1 MKKILTIKEK
11 YEDKIE
17 VSKSQFYSFLIPLS
31 SEEEVPLLIKEKR
44 MQFVK
49 ARHVCYAYI
58 FNSNYKYSDDGEPSG
73 TAGKPLY
80 ELLNK
85 NNLTN
90 CILIVVRIFGGVLL
104 GAGRLLRT
112 YVESGLNSIKKANKF
127 EIYYE
132 FLIKLEIKL
141 ENINVIKGYL
151 LKYKYEIKNVIYD
164 EISTIEFYSSNDV
177 IKELNNNFYGM
188 ILQSEIK
195 KVERLREYKDEWM

>member
-1 MKKILTIKEK
+1 MKKMLTIKEE

-151 LKYKYEIKNVIYD
+151 VKYKYEIKNVIYD

-195 KVERLREYKDEWM
+195 KVERLREYKDE

>member
-1 MKKILTIKEK
+1 MKKILTIKEE

-17 VSKSQFYSFLIPLS
+17 VGKSQFYSFLIPLN
-31 SEEEVPLLIKEKR
+31 SEEEVALLIKEKR

-151 LKYKYEIKNVIYD
+151 VKYKYEIKNVIYD

-195 KVERLREYKDEWM
+195 KVERLKEYKDE

>member
-1 MKKILTIKEK
+1 MKKILTIKEE

-17 VSKSQFYSFLIPLS
+17 VSKSQFYSFLIPLN
-31 SEEEVPLLIKEKR
+31 SEEEVALLIKEKR

-141 ENINVIKGYL
+141 ENMNVIKGYL
-151 LKYKYEIKNVIYD
+151 VKYKYEIKNVIYD
-164 EISTIEFYSSNDV
+164 EISTIEFYSSNDA

-195 KVERLREYKDEWM
+195 KVERLKEYKDE

>member
-1 MKKILTIKEK
+1 MKKILTIKEE

-17 VSKSQFYSFLIPLS
+17 VCKSQFYSFLIPLN

-104 GAGRLLRT
+104 GAGRLVRT

-141 ENINVIKGYL
+141 ENINVIKGSL
-151 LKYKYEIKNVIYD
+151 VKYKYEIKNVIYD

-177 IKELNNNFYGM
+177 IKELINNFYGM

-195 KVERLREYKDEWM
+195 KVERLREYKDE

>member
-1 MKKILTIKEK
+1 MKKILTMKEE

-17 VSKSQFYSFLIPLS
+17 VSKSPFYSFLSPLS

-151 LKYKYEIKNVIYD
+151 VKYKYEIKNVIYD

-195 KVERLREYKDEWM
+195 KVERLREYKDE

>member
-1 MKKILTIKEK
+1 MKKILTIKEE

-17 VSKSQFYSFLIPLS
+17 VSKSQFYSFLIPLN

-44 MQFVK
+44 MQFEK

-151 LKYKYEIKNVIYD
+151 VKYKYEIKNIIYD

-195 KVERLREYKDEWM
+195 KVERLREYKDE

>member
-1 MKKILTIKEK
+1 MKKILTIKEE

-17 VSKSQFYSFLIPLS
+17 VSKSQFYSFLSPLS

-141 ENINVIKGYL
+141 ENINVLKGYL
-151 LKYKYEIKNVIYD
+151 VKYKYEIKNVIYD

-195 KVERLREYKDEWM
+195 KVERLREYKDE

>member
-1 MKKILTIKEK
+1 MKKILTIKEE

-44 MQFVK
+44 IQFVK

-151 LKYKYEIKNVIYD
+151 VKYKYEIKNVIYD
-164 EISTIEFYSSNDV
+164 EISTIEFYTSNDV

-195 KVERLREYKDEWM
+195 KVERLREYKDE

>member
-1 MKKILTIKEK
+1 MKKILTIKEE

-17 VSKSQFYSFLIPLS
+17 VSKSQFYSFLIPLN

-151 LKYKYEIKNVIYD
+151 VKYKYEIKNVIYD
-164 EISTIEFYSSNDV
+164 EIKTIEFYSSNDV

-195 KVERLREYKDEWM
+195 KVERLKEYKDE

>member
-1 MKKILTIKEK
+1 MKKILTIKEV

-17 VSKSQFYSFLIPLS
+17 VSKSQFYSFLIPLN
-31 SEEEVPLLIKEKR
+31 SEEEVALLIKEKR

-151 LKYKYEIKNVIYD
+151 VKYKYEIKNVIYD

-195 KVERLREYKDEWM
+195 KVERLKEYKDE

>member
-1 MKKILTIKEK
+1 MKKILTIKEE

-17 VSKSQFYSFLIPLS
+17 VSKSQFYSFLIPLN
-31 SEEEVPLLIKEKR
+31 SEKEVALLIKEKR

-151 LKYKYEIKNVIYD
+151 VKYKYEIKNVIYD
-164 EISTIEFYSSNDV
+164 EISTIEFYSSNDA

-195 KVERLREYKDEWM
+195 KVERLREYKDE

>member
-1 MKKILTIKEK
+1 MKKILTIKEE

-17 VSKSQFYSFLIPLS
+17 VSKSQFYSFLIPLN
-31 SEEEVPLLIKEKR
+31 SEEEVALLIKEKR

-151 LKYKYEIKNVIYD
+151 VKYKYEIKNVIYD

-195 KVERLREYKDEWM
+195 KEERLKEYKDE

>member
-1 MKKILTIKEK
+1 MKKILTIKEE

-44 MQFVK
+44 IQFVK

-195 KVERLREYKDEWM
+195 KVERLREYKDE

>member
-1 MKKILTIKEK
+1 MKKILTIKEE

-17 VSKSQFYSFLIPLS
+17 VSKSQFYSFLIPLN

-90 CILIVVRIFGGVLL
+90 CILIVVRIFVGFLL

-151 LKYKYEIKNVIYD
+151 VKYKYEIKNVIYD

-195 KVERLREYKDEWM
+195 KVERLKEYKDE

>member
-1 MKKILTIKEK
+1 MKKILTIKEE

-17 VSKSQFYSFLIPLS
+17 VSKSQFYSFLIPLN
-31 SEEEVPLLIKEKR
+31 SEEEVALLIKEKR

-132 FLIKLEIKL
+132 FLIKLDIKL

-151 LKYKYEIKNVIYD
+151 VKYKYEIKNVIYD

-195 KVERLREYKDEWM
+195 KVERLKEYKDE

>member
-1 MKKILTIKEK
+1 MKKILTIKEE

-44 MQFVK
+44 MQFIK

-151 LKYKYEIKNVIYD
+151 VKYKYELKNVIYD

-195 KVERLREYKDEWM
+195 KVERLREYKDE

>member
-1 MKKILTIKEK
+1 MKKILTIKEE

-44 MQFVK
+44 MQFIK

-141 ENINVIKGYL
+141 ENIDVIKGYL
-151 LKYKYEIKNVIYD
+151 VKYKYEIKNVIYD

-195 KVERLREYKDEWM
+195 KVERLREYKDE

>member
-1 MKKILTIKEK
+1 MKKILTIKEE

-17 VSKSQFYSFLIPLS
+17 VSKSQFYSFLIPLN
-31 SEEEVPLLIKEKR
+31 SEEEVALLIKEKR

-151 LKYKYEIKNVIYD
+151 VKYKYEIKNVIYD

-188 ILQSEIK
+188 ILQSEIN
-195 KVERLREYKDEWM
+195 KVERLREYKDE

>member
-1 MKKILTIKEK
+1 MKKILTIKEE

-17 VSKSQFYSFLIPLS
+17 VSKSQFYSFLIPIS

-90 CILIVVRIFGGVLL
+90 CILIVVRFFGGVLL

-151 LKYKYEIKNVIYD
+151 VKYKYEIKNVIYD

-195 KVERLREYKDEWM
+195 KVERLREYKDE

>member
-1 MKKILTIKEK
+1 MKKILTIKEE

-17 VSKSQFYSFLIPLS
+17 VSKSQFYSFLIPLN

-188 ILQSEIK
+188 ILQSEII
-195 KVERLREYKDEWM
+195 KVERLREYKDE

>member
-1 MKKILTIKEK
+1 MKKILTIKEE

-17 VSKSQFYSFLIPLS
+17 VRKSQFYSFLIPLN
-31 SEEEVPLLIKEKR
+31 SEEEVALLIKEKR

-141 ENINVIKGYL
+141 ENMNVIKGYL
-151 LKYKYEIKNVIYD
+151 VKYKYEIKNVIYD
-164 EISTIEFYSSNDV
+164 EISTIEFYSSNDA

-195 KVERLREYKDEWM
+195 KVERLREYKDE

>member
-1 MKKILTIKEK
+1 MKKILTIKEE

-31 SEEEVPLLIKEKR
+31 NEEEVPLLIKEKR
-44 MQFVK
+44 MQFIK

-151 LKYKYEIKNVIYD
+151 VKYKYEIKNVIYD

-195 KVERLREYKDEWM
+195 KVERLREYKDE

>member
-1 MKKILTIKEK
+1 MKKILTIKEE

-44 MQFVK
+44 MQFAK

-151 LKYKYEIKNVIYD
+151 VKYKYEIKNVIYD

-195 KVERLREYKDEWM
+195 KVERLREYKDE

>member
-1 MKKILTIKEK
+1 MKKILTIKEE

-44 MQFVK
+44 MQFLK

-151 LKYKYEIKNVIYD
+151 VKYKYEIKNVIYD
-164 EISTIEFYSSNDV
+164 EISTIEFYTSNDV
-177 IKELNNNFYGM
+177 IKELNNNFYGI

-195 KVERLREYKDEWM
+195 KVERLREYKDE

>member
-1 MKKILTIKEK
+1 MKKILTIKEE

-44 MQFVK
+44 MQFIK

-151 LKYKYEIKNVIYD
+151 VKYKYEIKNVIYD

-195 KVERLREYKDEWM
+195 KEERLREYKDE

>member
-1 MKKILTIKEK
+1 MKKILTIKEE

-17 VSKSQFYSFLIPLS
+17 VSKSQFYSFLIPLN

-112 YVESGLNSIKKANKF
+112 YVESGLNSIKKAKKF

-195 KVERLREYKDEWM
+195 KVERLREYKDE

>member
-1 MKKILTIKEK
+1 M
-11 YEDKIE
+11 
-17 VSKSQFYSFLIPLS
+17 V
-31 SEEEVPLLIKEKR
+31 
-44 MQFVK
+44 
-49 ARHVCYAYI
+49 
-58 FNSNYKYSDDGEPSG
+58 
-73 TAGKPLY
+73 
-80 ELLNK
+80 
-85 NNLTN
+85 
-90 CILIVVRIFGGVLL
+90 
-104 GAGRLLRT
+104 LRT

-151 LKYKYEIKNVIYD
+151 VKYKYEIKNVIYD

-195 KVERLREYKDEWM
+195 KVERLKEYKDE

>member
-1 MKKILTIKEK
+1 MKKILTIKEE

-17 VSKSQFYSFLIPLS
+17 VSKSQFYSFLIPLN
-31 SEEEVPLLIKEKR
+31 SEEEVALLIKEKR

-58 FNSNYKYSDDGEPSG
+58 FNSKYKYSDDGEPSG

-151 LKYKYEIKNVIYD
+151 VKYKYEIKNVIYD

-195 KVERLREYKDEWM
+195 KVERLKEYKDE

>member
-1 MKKILTIKEK
+1 MKKILTIKEE

-31 SEEEVPLLIKEKR
+31 SEEEVALLIKEKR

-151 LKYKYEIKNVIYD
+151 VKYKYEIKNVIYD

-195 KVERLREYKDEWM
+195 KVERLREYKDE

>member
-1 MKKILTIKEK
+1 MKKILTIKEE

-17 VSKSQFYSFLIPLS
+17 VSKSQFYSFLIPLN

-151 LKYKYEIKNVIYD
+151 VKYKYEIKNIIYD

-195 KVERLREYKDEWM
+195 KVERLREYKDE

>member
-1 MKKILTIKEK
+1 MKKILTIKEE

-151 LKYKYEIKNVIYD
+151 VKYKYEIKNVIYD
-164 EISTIEFYSSNDV
+164 EISTIEFYSSNDA

-195 KVERLREYKDEWM
+195 KVERLREYKDE

>member
-1 MKKILTIKEK
+1 MKKILTIKEE

-44 MQFVK
+44 IQFVK

-90 CILIVVRIFGGVLL
+90 CILIVDRIFGGVLL

-151 LKYKYEIKNVIYD
+151 VKYKYEIKNVIYD

-195 KVERLREYKDEWM
+195 KVERLREYKDE

>member
-80 ELLNK
+80 ELLKK
-85 NNLTN
+85 NNFKLDYN
-90 CILIVVRIFGGVLL
+90 CIKKLLINNN
-104 GAGRLLRT
+104 
-112 YVESGLNSIKKANKF
+112 YQESG
-127 EIYYE
+127 E
-132 FLIKLEIKL
+132 FV
-141 ENINVIKGYL
+141 INPTASEVELSDIDLTVAGTKVAINMVEAG
-151 LKYKYEIKNVIYD
+151 
-164 EISTIEFYSSNDV
+164 S
-177 IKELNNNFYGM
+177 KEVFP
-188 ILQSEIK
+188 I
-195 KVERLREYKDEWM
+195 

>member
-1 MKKILTIKEK
+1 MKKMLTIKEE

-17 VSKSQFYSFLIPLS
+17 VSKSQFYSFLIPLN

-151 LKYKYEIKNVIYD
+151 VKYKYEIKNVIYD

-195 KVERLREYKDEWM
+195 KVERLREYKDE

>member
-1 MKKILTIKEK
+1 MKKILTIKEE

-17 VSKSQFYSFLIPLS
+17 VCKSQFYSFLIPLN
-31 SEEEVPLLIKEKR
+31 SEEEVALLIKEKR

-112 YVESGLNSIKKANKF
+112 YVESGLNSIKKANKS

-151 LKYKYEIKNVIYD
+151 VKYKYEIKNVIYD

-195 KVERLREYKDEWM
+195 KVERLREYKDE

>member
-1 MKKILTIKEK
+1 MKKILTIKEE

-31 SEEEVPLLIKEKR
+31 SEDEVPLLIKEKR

-49 ARHVCYAYI
+49 AKHVCYAYI

-151 LKYKYEIKNVIYD
+151 VKYKYEIKNVIYD

-188 ILQSEIK
+188 ILQPEIK
-195 KVERLREYKDEWM
+195 KVERLREYKDE

>member
-1 MKKILTIKEK
+1 MKKILTIKEE

-44 MQFVK
+44 MQFAK

-151 LKYKYEIKNVIYD
+151 VKYKYEINNVIYD

-195 KVERLREYKDEWM
+195 KVERLREYKDE